1 MIQISEYETIKIT
14 NSDNSNTLIIE
25 YVDTSANYEAGK
37 FILKLNKTMSVKL
50 LFEINKII
58 EEMEERVW

>member
-1 MIQISEYETIKIT
+1 MIHISEYETIKIT

-25 YVDTSANYEAGK
+25 YVDTSANYEASK

>member
-14 NSDNSNTLIIE
+14 NNDNSNTLIIE

-37 FILKLNKTMSVKL
+37 FILKLNKIMSLKL
-50 LFEINKII
+50 VFEIKQII
-58 EEMEERVW
+58 KEMEDKVW